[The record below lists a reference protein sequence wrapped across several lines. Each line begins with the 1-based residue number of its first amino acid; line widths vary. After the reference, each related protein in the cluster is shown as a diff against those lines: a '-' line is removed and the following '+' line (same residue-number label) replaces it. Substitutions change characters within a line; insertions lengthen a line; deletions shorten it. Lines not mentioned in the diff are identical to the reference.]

1 MAEPPAEND
10 AATPATPITPANPQ
24 QTLNR
29 PGQNAGPNQG
39 MPNGQVPA
47 PVPQPTAA
55 SMVPP
60 PDPNQ
65 SQAFNMD
72 NIVSTGQA
80 QVQTTS
86 PLTHN
91 SLQGDF
97 GNLDFANP
105 LATSDVLNDF
115 DFDSFL
121 HDNEGGDG
129 GFDFSSTGAFM
140 DTDGIET

>member
-1 MAEPPAEND
+1 
-10 AATPATPITPANPQ
+10 
-24 QTLNR
+24 
-29 PGQNAGPNQG
+29 
-39 MPNGQVPA
+39 
-47 PVPQPTAA
+47 
-55 SMVPP
+55 MVPP

-65 SQAFNMD
+65 NFNMD
-72 NIVSTGQA
+72 NIVSTGQLQA
-80 QVQTTS
+80 QMIS
-86 PLTHN
+86 SLTHQP
-91 SLQGDF
+91 LQGDF

-105 LATSDVLNDF
+105 LATTDVLNDF